1 MRIRKN
7 NNEDGNLLSFR
18 ILIDSKGN
26 LITELS
32 GLPEK
37 EVHKVFEG
45 DDLILVR
52 KILKEGRSR
61 RDGLHNTL
69 EAELDAFR

>member
-1 MRIRKN
+1 MLIRKN

-61 RDGLHNTL
+61 LDGLHNTL

>member
-1 MRIRKN
+1 MNKLKS
-7 NNEDGNLLSFR
+7 NEGNILSFR
-18 ILIDSKGN
+18 ILIDAKGN

-32 GLPEK
+32 GLPTEDA
-37 EVHKVFEG
+37 HKVFEG
-45 DDLILVR
+45 DELLLVR

-61 RDGLHNTL
+61 LDGLHNTL